1 MSIVKDGQ
9 APYAPASAVLS
20 VIDGYRSK
28 HPQTPFTPDNIQMLG
43 VTASLAPRTIQALE
57 LLDLVDDQ
65 GEPTQAMIA
74 LREASNQEFP
84 ARLAEVV
91 TAAYAEVFRYKDPA
105 KDSPESLQEIFR
117 FYRPPSMQPRM
128 LRLFYGL
135 CERAGLITEAPVI
148 EGSSGPTPSSGQRSP
163 ARQRLREHTRK
174 IAADKKQTPPPTNAL
189 IPPLQSVTG
198 RPEII
203 EALVAKLPP
212 KGGSWT
218 AQEFDWWMQMMR
230 LAAPAEYG
238 FEPTQEGG
246 S

>member
-1 MSIVKDGQ
+1 VPITD
-9 APYAPASAVLS
+9 
-20 VIDGYRSK
+20 
-28 HPQTPFTPDNIQMLG
+28 
-43 VTASLAPRTIQALE
+43 

-65 GEPTQAMIA
+65 GGPTQAMIA
-74 LREASNQEFP
+74 LREASNLEFP

-135 CERAGLITEAPVI
+135 CERAGLIKDVPVI
-148 EGSSGPTPSSGQRSP
+148 EGSSGPPPSTGQRSS
-163 ARQRLREHTRK
+163 ARQRLHQHTK
-174 IAADKKQTPPPTNAL
+174 KLAADKKQTPLLATEL
-189 IPPLQSVTG
+189 IPPVPSATG

-203 EALVAKLPP
+203 EALVAKLPR
-212 KGGSWT
+212 KGGPWT
-218 AQEFDWWMQMMR
+218 AQEFEWWMQMMR

-238 FEPTQEGG
+238 FELGQKDG